1 MLGTFAQA
9 ATGLLV
15 AESAL
20 SGTVAVAIGA
30 LVVVVAIVLVFVMV
44 LRSNGGPRKTASG
57 LGYDAQVGPRGQP
70 QGDPNGPWQRQGGQ
84 GPWQQGDDFGV
95 GAPAPGRGGNSG
107 GGGWNQP
114 QEYPGGMGGMGGQPA
129 GGQSPWG
136 APQSQGG
143 GWGEPAQNAGGG

>member
-44 LRSNGGPRKTASG
+44 LRSNGGPRKTATG
-57 LGYDAQVGPRGQP
+57 LGDDAQVGPRGQP
-70 QGDPNGPWQRQGGQ
+70 QGDPNRPWQQGGQ
-84 GPWQQGDDFGV
+84 GPWQQGGDFGM
-95 GAPAPGRGGNSG
+95 GAPAPGPGGHSGGHSRGGWRAN
-107 GGGWNQP
+107 
-114 QEYPGGMGGMGGQPA
+114 
-129 GGQSPWG
+129 
-136 APQSQGG
+136 APR
-143 GWGEPAQNAGGG
+143 E

>member
-57 LGYDAQVGPRGQP
+57 LGYDAQGRPRGPP
-70 QGDPNGPWQRQGGQ
+70 QGDPNGPWQRQGRQ
-84 GPWQQGDDFGV
+84 GPWPQGDGLCI
-95 GAPAPGRGGNSG
+95 GAPAPGPGGNSG
-107 GGGWNQP
+107 GRG
-114 QEYPGGMGGMGGQPA
+114 
-129 GGQSPWG
+129 SD
-136 APQSQGG
+136 
-143 GWGEPAQNAGGG
+143 